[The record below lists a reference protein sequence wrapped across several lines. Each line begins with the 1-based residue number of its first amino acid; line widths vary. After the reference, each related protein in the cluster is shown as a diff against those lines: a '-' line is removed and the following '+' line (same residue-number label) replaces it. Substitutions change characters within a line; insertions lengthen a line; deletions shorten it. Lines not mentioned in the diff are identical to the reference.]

1 MRHPGPKIGNR
12 SDSVYEPELVADLV
26 FAGFAAG
33 GAIIESI
40 FPEADIELPLTKDAV
55 LFTVTALFNLL
66 ALAATGFG
74 LGRHIQTLA
83 PAGASWNVPLVTR
96 VEAQAASSSKD
107 RAQSQRALFDH
118 PKKCMLG

>member
-1 MRHPGPKIGNR
+1 MRHPGPEIGNR

-83 PAGASWNVPLVTR
+83 PAGASWNVPLVTKSR
-96 VEAQAASSSKD
+96 GPGCK
-107 RAQSQRALFDH
+107 L
-118 PKKCMLG
+118 